1 MRSIQLLTALVLALP
16 VTVAPQAK
24 AATIPVTYS
33 LSGGPTGPP
42 VMSGSTLVLDG
53 LFTGSFTSG
62 NPSLDNVW
70 NPLTYQD
77 HSVIDLTTGL
87 LHGSFSVVFKDGDTL
102 TGNVFEDVS
111 AVLAN
116 NGMGPFTQ
124 TLTFT
129 GGTGQFLGATGQLS
143 GSGNTAG
150 TAPVTGRGAINAPA
164 IPEPST
170 ILLSAAGFA
179 IVLVC
184 GRAGRLKG

>member
-1 MRSIQLLTALVLALP
+1 
-16 VTVAPQAK
+16 
-24 AATIPVTYS
+24 
-33 LSGGPTGPP
+33 
-42 VMSGSTLVLDG
+42 MSGSTLVLDG

-87 LHGSFSVVFKDGDTL
+87 LHGSFSVVSNDGDTL
-102 TGNVFEDVS
+102 TGNVLEDVS

-184 GRAGRLKG
+184 GRAGRLKAYGC